1 MLTEAA
7 DRMKALGSDMLP
19 VVENRRIVGVITERS
34 LTSDALPSTVDPQ
47 TTPIRSV
54 MTFGAACCREEDDLD
69 TAIEIME
76 ISHAERL
83 IVLDSAGTAVG
94 VLSVEDLASKAG
106 EHSHQGTEG
115 RREP

>member
-1 MLTEAA
+1 MLSEAA

-19 VVENRRIVGVITERS
+19 VVENHRIVGVITEQS
-34 LTSDALPSTVDPQ
+34 LASDALPNSVDLQ
-47 TTPIRSV
+47 TTPIRGFITS
-54 MTFGAACCREEDDLD
+54 GAACCREDDGID
-69 TAIEIME
+69 KAVEIME

-106 EHSHQGTEG
+106 ERSHQATEG
-115 RREP
+115 RRDS